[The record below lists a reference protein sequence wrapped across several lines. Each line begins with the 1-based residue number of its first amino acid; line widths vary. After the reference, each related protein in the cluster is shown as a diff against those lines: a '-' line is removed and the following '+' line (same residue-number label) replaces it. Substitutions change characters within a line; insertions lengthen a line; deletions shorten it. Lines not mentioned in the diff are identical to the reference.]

1 MVKCFS
7 CQSQS
12 VVVFTS
18 FPRNWYKYKFSCYV
32 SHVAHSFRIILIVI
46 FIASV
51 ARSAVGRAI
60 QTRLKA
66 EFEKRKLYGKKR
78 GLF

>member
-1 MVKCFS
+1 MPLVN
-7 CQSQS
+7 
-12 VVVFTS
+12 TD
-18 FPRNWYKYKFSCYV
+18 
-32 SHVAHSFRIILIVI
+32 ILISV
-46 FIASV
+46 IASV

-60 QTRLKA
+60 QTRLKG

>member
-1 MVKCFS
+1 MFKIIIHFDILGLVLR
-7 CQSQS
+7 
-12 VVVFTS
+12 S
-18 FPRNWYKYKFSCYV
+18 FFFNISYLCSKLVMQCTYI
-32 SHVAHSFRIILIVI
+32 VASG
-46 FIASV
+46 

-60 QTRLKA
+60 QTRLKG

>member
-1 MVKCFS
+1 MG
-7 CQSQS
+7 
-12 VVVFTS
+12 
-18 FPRNWYKYKFSCYV
+18 
-32 SHVAHSFRIILIVI
+32 IDILGIDIMGVDI
-46 FIASV
+46 LGIDIPAPTLIPMGQEDQIRKLIASV

-60 QTRLKA
+60 QTCLKG